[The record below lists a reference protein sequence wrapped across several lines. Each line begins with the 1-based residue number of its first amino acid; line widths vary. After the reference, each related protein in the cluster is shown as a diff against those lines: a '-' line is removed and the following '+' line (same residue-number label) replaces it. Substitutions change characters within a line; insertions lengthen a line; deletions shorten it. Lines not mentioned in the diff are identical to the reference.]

1 MIWYSPLN
9 MVGVPLG
16 SSESNLI
23 LTRGGFGNTLR
34 VSSSQAGD
42 LQWLSLPLIVDD
54 NLAITGV
61 TVCYE
66 LSNERS
72 FISQIRLSEEKEPP
86 SATVMHDDGTDLTST
101 TSECVESAVTNYQ
114 PGGAVT
120 LSLRLNFGNGG
131 DRIYIGAVGLM
142 VGPS

>member
-1 MIWYSPLN
+1 

-16 SSESNLI
+16 SSESALI

-34 VSSSQAGD
+34 VSSGSSGD

-54 NLAITGV
+54 SLKIKGV

-66 LSNERS
+66 LSDARS
-72 FISQIRLSEEKEPP
+72 FISQVRLAEELEPP
-86 SATVMHDDGTDLTST
+86 TATVMHDDPTDLTST
-101 TSECVESAVTNYQ
+101 TAECVESAVADYQ
-114 PGGAVT
+114 PDGAVT

-131 DRIYIGAVGLM
+131 DRIYIGAIGLTVGA
-142 VGPS
+142 